1 MKSDIKVVGRW
12 KSKGGRKIGESV
24 NIKKMSKCSKIIE
37 KLEKKKKDS
46 DVDADVA
53 KLKYS
58 NNKCYDS
65 AFRYIYIY
73 IYIER
78 ERERER
84 DCFVVNEQ
92 YVNKCIDVVS
102 MYIKKELIKCWA
114 RCTNLFVYTMCCG

>member
-1 MKSDIKVVGRW
+1 MFKNY
-12 KSKGGRKIGESV
+12 RKIG
-24 NIKKMSKCSKIIE
+24 
-37 KLEKKKKDS
+37 KKKLDS

-65 AFRYIYIY
+65 AFIYIY
-73 IYIER
+73 IYIERER

-102 MYIKKELIKCWA
+102 MYIKKELIKC
-114 RCTNLFVYTMCCG
+114 